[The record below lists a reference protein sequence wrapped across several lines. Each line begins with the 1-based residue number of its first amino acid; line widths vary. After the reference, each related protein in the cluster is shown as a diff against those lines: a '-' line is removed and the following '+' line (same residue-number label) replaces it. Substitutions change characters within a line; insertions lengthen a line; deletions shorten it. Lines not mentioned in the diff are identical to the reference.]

1 MTGTSIVQHKDSA
14 TLMEIQ
20 THGRTPT
27 LKASVP
33 SRERKSLNPHSET
46 KCDLGDEV
54 IGLLALITT
63 SAQTEIYMMQ
73 WTEDLGLSGIR
84 NSIP

>member
-1 MTGTSIVQHKDSA
+1 MSIVQHKDSA

-27 LKASVP
+27 LKASIP
-33 SRERKSLNPHSET
+33 SREGKSSNPHSET
-46 KCDLGDEV
+46 KCDLGNEV
-54 IGLLALITT
+54 IGFLSLITT

-73 WTEDLGLSGIR
+73 WTEDLGLSEIR
-84 NSIP
+84 DPFP